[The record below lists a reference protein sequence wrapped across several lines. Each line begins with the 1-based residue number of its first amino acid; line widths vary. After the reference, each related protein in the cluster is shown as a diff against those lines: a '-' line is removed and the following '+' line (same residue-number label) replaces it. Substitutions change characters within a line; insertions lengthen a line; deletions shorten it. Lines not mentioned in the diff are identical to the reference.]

1 MPGNTPIENGK
12 IEFVDS
18 GQINEKNRQR
28 SEKSSNV
35 GFVTLTSVSSN
46 TFIDDLVRLSQIRQ
60 ELQNSFLTKN
70 FF

>member
-1 MPGNTPIENGK
+1 MGK
-12 IEFVDS
+12 KK
-18 GQINEKNRQR
+18 GQLINNCPLK
-28 SEKSSNV
+28 
-35 GFVTLTSVSSN
+35 VTLTSVSSN